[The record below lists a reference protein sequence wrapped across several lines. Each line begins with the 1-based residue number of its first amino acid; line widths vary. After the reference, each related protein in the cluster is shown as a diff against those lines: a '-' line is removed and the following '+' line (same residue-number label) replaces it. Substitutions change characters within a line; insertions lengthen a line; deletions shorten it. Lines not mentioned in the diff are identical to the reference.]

1 MNKLN
6 ITVFAAAI
14 SLALG
19 AAALAE
25 SLSKPAYQSA
35 KKAIEADY
43 KSLKA
48 GCDPLS
54 ANAKDI
60 CRAEAKGKENVAL
73 AELKAS
79 YKPSNRSRYQV
90 RLAKANAAYA
100 VAREKCDDL
109 ADNAKDVCENSADA
123 AHIAAK
129 ADAKAQMKTT
139 DANRTAR

>member
-19 AAALAE
+19 AAALAA
-25 SLSKPAYQSA
+25 SLSKPGYQSA

-43 KSLKA
+43 ESLKA

-60 CRAEAKGKENVAL
+60 CKAEAKGKENVAL

-79 YKPSNRSRYQV
+79 YQPGNKSRYGV

-100 VAREKCDDL
+100 VAKERCDDL
-109 ADNAKDVCENSADA
+109 AGNAKDACVKEADA